1 MKAIW
6 LACALALGIFF
17 SATNTA
23 TAQVARNVG
32 EFCGIRQLVCNRTCR
47 GGGDCSLDCTTRLAA
62 CRSNGCF
69 HFNQPRPRCF
79 NNAGD
84 LALTDIKLAP
94 NPERERIRRG
104 YK

>member
-6 LACALALGIFF
+6 FACALALGIFF
-17 SATNTA
+17 STANTA

-32 EFCGIRQLVCNRTCR
+32 EFCGIWQRICNRVCP
-47 GGGDCSLDCTTRLAA
+47 GGGDCSAVCTSRLTA

-79 NNAGD
+79 SNADD